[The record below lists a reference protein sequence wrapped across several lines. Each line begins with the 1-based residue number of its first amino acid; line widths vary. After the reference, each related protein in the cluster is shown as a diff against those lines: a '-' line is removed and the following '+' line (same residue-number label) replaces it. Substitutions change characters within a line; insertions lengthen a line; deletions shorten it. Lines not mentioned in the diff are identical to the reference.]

1 MRALQLLCIGFAVG
15 VLLQPTAK
23 PNGQDQDQTQ
33 IQNQSQQPNPTA
45 LTWGNSRANGL
56 QTGP

>member
-23 PNGQDQDQTQ
+23 PNGQGQDQTQ
-33 IQNQSQQPNPTA
+33 RPNPTA
-45 LTWGNSRANGL
+45 LTWGNSHANGL
-56 QTGP
+56 ETGP

>member
-23 PNGQDQDQTQ
+23 PNGQTQTQ
-33 IQNQSQQPNPTA
+33 IQNQQPNPTA
-45 LTWGNSRANGL
+45 LTWGNSHANGL